1 MKATRAVLAVLIF
14 LPAPSQASITRLLS
28 LGVDNWQVS
37 DNANF
42 WSNPVFLIEA
52 RERALFE
59 AGTQSTAGGAL
70 TAGSQWGGFH
80 KSLGPSVLAAYV
92 RRPYQVNDVTNNAD
106 PILTPLLGGMSTT
119 NNVFGATGLDT
130 AASFGAGGPFSATGS
145 RLGITGAPA
154 AFDRTI
160 AEPSNL
166 FDLIFAVP
174 AGAWTFGMH
183 FNYAR
188 NEAGETSRSEYQ
200 NAATGTQGSILLKRL
215 TQEFNIRPAVA
226 VGGENLRLA
235 VVGEISL
242 PFYEM
247 SYEEARTNG
256 AYSRSLIDGDNAPGA
271 ALAMQLSGRTRED
284 TSLSWSLRLGQQ
296 SVDGLATYA
305 EDSTPGGA
313 LETDRSAGFENK
325 RRYLTTDLTW
335 SRAYSRTMVM
345 ASLGYQHLFTRRSWN
360 YRDALASANNQDD
373 LVRSHQDVVP
383 MRLALETSPWDWI
396 HLRAGLQKNW
406 FAESVSRVRDG
417 DGTTNPTFT
426 RTDTVLGEASGT
438 ANGVGL
444 SFGFGLTLVPNLTI
458 DTVVRQT
465 LFFDG
470 PNFIGGENP
479 GVFAQGTITFRFGE
493 AGDYDVPRKPLIPF
507 DEIRL

>member
-1 MKATRAVLAVLIF
+1 MKATRAVLALLIA

-28 LGVDNWQVS
+28 LGMDNWQVS

-42 WSNPVFLIEA
+42 WSNPVYLTDA

-59 AGTQSTAGGAL
+59 AGTQSAAGAAL
-70 TAGSQWGGFH
+70 TSGTQWGGFH
-80 KSLGPSVLAAYV
+80 KSVGPAVLAAYV
-92 RRPYQVNDVTNNAD
+92 RRPYQTSDITNNAD

-119 NNVFGATGLDT
+119 NNVFGSSGLDT

-154 AFDRTI
+154 SFDRTI
-160 AEPSNL
+160 AVPSNL

-174 AGAWTFGMH
+174 AGAWTFGLH

-188 NEAGETSRSEYQ
+188 NQAGETSRSEYQ
-200 NAATGTQGSILLKRL
+200 NAATGTQGSILLERL
-215 TQEFNIRPAVA
+215 TQEFNIRPALS
-226 VGGENLRLA
+226 VGGENVRLA
-235 VVGEISL
+235 LLGEVSL
-242 PFYEM
+242 PYYEM
-247 SYEEARTNG
+247 AYEESRPNG
-256 AYSRSLIDGDNAPGA
+256 AYSRSLIEGDNTPGA
-271 ALAMQLSGRTRED
+271 AVAMQLSGRVRED

-296 SVDGLATYA
+296 SVDGVATYA

-313 LETDRSAGFENK
+313 LETNRAAGFENK
-325 RRYLTTDLTW
+325 RRYVTTDLTW
-335 SRAYSRTMVM
+335 TRVYSRTMVL
-345 ASLGYQHLFTRRSWN
+345 ASLGYQRLFTRRSWH
-360 YRDALASANNQDD
+360 YQDFLASGNNQDD
-373 LVRSHQDVVP
+373 LVRSSQDVVP

-406 FAESVSRVRDG
+406 FAESRSRVRDA
-417 DGTTNPTFT
+417 DGTANPTFT

-470 PNFIGGENP
+470 PNFIGGREP
-479 GVFAQGTITFRFGE
+479 GVFAQGTVTFRFGE
-493 AGDYDVPRKPLIPF
+493 AGDYDMPRKPLIPF